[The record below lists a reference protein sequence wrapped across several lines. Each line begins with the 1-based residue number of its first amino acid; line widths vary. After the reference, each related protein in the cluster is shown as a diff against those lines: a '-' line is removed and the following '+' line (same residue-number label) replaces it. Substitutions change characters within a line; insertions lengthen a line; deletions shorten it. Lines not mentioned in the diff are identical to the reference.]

1 MEWLKIILEKATV
14 TDGVLDVEKFQKDI
28 EAEFP
33 KHAVLKSD
41 FNYINEKLKTANST
55 IETLKRYDW
64 DRATE
69 STRKR
74 KKVSKVQQVVAA
86 DIDSVFETLM
96 MASWKLSRELLRRT
110 GPMKKGSRMRIY
122 YECRRD

>member
-1 MEWLKIILEKATV
+1 MEKL
-14 TDGVLDVEKFQKDI
+14 QKDI

-64 DRATE
+64 DSATE

-74 KKVSKVQQVVAA
+74 KKVSKVQQAVAA

-110 GPMKKGSRMRIY
+110 GPMKKGRRMRIY